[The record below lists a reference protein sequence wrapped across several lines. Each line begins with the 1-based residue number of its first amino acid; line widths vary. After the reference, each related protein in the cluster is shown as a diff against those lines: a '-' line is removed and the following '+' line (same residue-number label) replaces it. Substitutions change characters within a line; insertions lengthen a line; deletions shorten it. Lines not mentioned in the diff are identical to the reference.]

1 MEIRNIAI
9 IAHVDHGK
17 TTLTDAIMTQCGH
30 GDEGSMD
37 SNALEQERGITIYAK
52 NTSIIY
58 KGTKINIVD
67 TPGHADFG
75 SEVERV
81 LRSIDAVLL
90 VVDAQ
95 EGPMPQTRFVLKKS
109 LELGLIPIVVI
120 NKIDKQAANPARVHD
135 EVLELF
141 IELGAHDSQID
152 FPTIYAIGRQGV
164 AKKHLTDEFKDLSPL
179 LDTILE
185 YVPPA
190 NAKGAELSRGRGLSE
205 RVETAGKRRESI
217 GITRSE
223 ASEIPEPFTEAV
235 SQTSSAGPE
244 KDAAPEALT
253 AQVFN
258 LGYDNFLGRLAVCRI
273 YSGMIKDGQN
283 VWIKDVSGKSF
294 TGKITKLFTFDGKK
308 RIEVPQAESGDII
321 TVAGIPDIYIG
332 ETITDNE
339 ETPPLPAIK
348 VDEPTISLQFLVNN
362 SPFAGR
368 EGTFVTG
375 RQIRERLQ
383 LELETNVGLKVDF
396 SSNEYLT
403 VFGRGELHIGIL
415 IENMRR
421 EGYELQVSQPKVIF
435 KRKNGEIIAASSE
448 SAKSGD
454 DIQEPYEEVIIDTP
468 QEYSGAIIETLGK
481 RKGIMND
488 MKTHGNQ
495 VRMVFEMPTR
505 GLLGYRNAFTI
516 DTKGEGIMSSR
527 VTGFKPHAG
536 VIEKRETGSMTSMAS
551 GRTFGFSLWNLQDR
565 GRLFIGPAVEVYEGM
580 VIGDTSKGDD
590 LEVNPCKGK
599 ALSNMRS
606 SGKDE
611 ALTLVPPFEL
621 SIERGLELMRD
632 DEYLEI
638 TPKSIRLRK
647 KFLTELDR
655 ARARRKD
662 WNPK

>member
-81 LRSIDAVLL
+81 LRSIDTVLL

-109 LELGLIPIVVI
+109 LELGIKPIVI
-120 NKIDKQAANPARVHD
+120 LNKIDKPAANPARAHD

-141 IELGAHDSQID
+141 MELGANDAQLD

-164 AKKHLTDEFKDLSPL
+164 AKVKMTDEFKDITPL
-179 LDTILE
+179 LDTILSH
-185 YVPPA
+185 VPPA
-190 NAKGAELSRGRGLSE
+190 NKS
-205 RVETAGKRRESI
+205 
-217 GITRSE
+217 
-223 ASEIPEPFTEAV
+223 
-235 SQTSSAGPE
+235 
-244 KDAAPEALT
+244 KDAPLT

-258 LGYDNFLGRLAVCRI
+258 LGYDNFLGRLAVCRV
-273 YSGMIKDGQN
+273 YDGTIKDGQN
-283 VWIKDVSGKSF
+283 VWIKDIYGKTF

-308 RIEVPQAESGDII
+308 RVEIAQAESGDIV
-321 TVAGIPDIYIG
+321 TVAGIPSIYIG
-332 ETITDNE
+332 ETIADNE
-339 ETPPLPAIK
+339 ATVALPAIT

-375 RQIRERLQ
+375 RQIRERLEK
-383 LELETNVGLKVDF
+383 ELETNVGLKVDF
-396 SSNEYLT
+396 ASNEFFT
-403 VFGRGELHIGIL
+403 VFGRGELHIAIL
-415 IENMRR
+415 LENMRR
-421 EGYELQVSQPKVIF
+421 EGYEVQISQPKVII
-435 KRKNGEIIAASSE
+435 KEEKGE
-448 SAKSGD
+448 KL
-454 DIQEPYEEVIIDTP
+454 EPFEEAIIDVP
-468 QEYSGAIIETLGK
+468 EAFSGAIIEKLGK
-481 RKGIMND
+481 RKGIMSN
-488 MKTHGNQ
+488 MTTHGNQ
-495 VRMVFEMPTR
+495 VRMVFEIPTR
-505 GLLGYRNAFTI
+505 GLLGYKNIFTI

-527 VTGFKPHAG
+527 VLGFKPYAG
-536 VIEKRETGSMTSMAS
+536 EIEKRESGSMTSMAS
-551 GRTFGFSLWNLQDR
+551 GKSLGFSLWNLQDR

-590 LEVNPCKGK
+590 LDVNPTKGK
-599 ALSNMRS
+599 AMSNMRS

-611 ALTLVPPFEL
+611 ALMLVPPFEL
-621 SIERGLELMRD
+621 TIERGLELMRD

-638 TPKSIRLRK
+638 TPKNVRLRK
-647 KFLTELDR
+647 RYLTNLDR
-655 ARARRKD
+655 AKATRKD
-662 WNPK
+662 LK

>member
-30 GDEGSMD
+30 GDDGSMD

-52 NTSIIY
+52 NTSIVY

-81 LRSIDAVLL
+81 LRSIDSVLL

-109 LELGLIPIVVI
+109 LELGLRPIVI
-120 NKIDKQAANPARVHD
+120 LNKIDKPAANPTRAHD

-141 IELGAHDSQID
+141 MELGANDAQLD

-164 AKKHLTDEFKDLSPL
+164 AKVKMTDEFKDITPL
-179 LDTILE
+179 LDTILSH
-185 YVPPA
+185 VPPA
-190 NAKGAELSRGRGLSE
+190 NKS
-205 RVETAGKRRESI
+205 K
-217 GITRSE
+217 E
-223 ASEIPEPFTEAV
+223 AP
-235 SQTSSAGPE
+235 
-244 KDAAPEALT
+244 LT

-258 LGYDNFLGRLAVCRI
+258 LGYDNFLGRLAVARI
-273 YSGMIKDGQN
+273 YDGKIKDGQA
-283 VWIKDVSGKSF
+283 VWVKDINGKSF

-308 RIEVPQAESGDII
+308 RIETAQAESGDIV
-321 TVAGIPDIYIG
+321 TVAGIPSIYIG
-332 ETITDNE
+332 ETITDAE
-339 ETPPLPAIK
+339 ATQPLPAIK

-375 RQIRERLQ
+375 RQIRERLEK
-383 LELETNVGLKVDF
+383 ELETNVGLKVDF
-396 SSNEYLT
+396 SSNEYFT
-403 VFGRGELHIGIL
+403 VFGRGELHIAIL
-415 IENMRR
+415 LENMRR
-421 EGYELQVSQPKVIF
+421 EGYEIQISQPKVII
-435 KRKNGEIIAASSE
+435 KEEGGE
-448 SAKSGD
+448 KL
-454 DIQEPYEEVIIDTP
+454 EPFEEAIVDCP
-468 QEYSGAIIETLGK
+468 QEYSGAVIEKLGK
-481 RKGIMND
+481 RKGIMSN
-488 MKTHGNQ
+488 MTTHENQ
-495 VRMVFEMPTR
+495 VRMVFEIPTR
-505 GLLGYRNAFTI
+505 GLLGYKNVFTI

-527 VTGFKPHAG
+527 VLGFRPYAG
-536 VIEKRETGSMTSMAS
+536 EIEKRETGSMTSMVS
-551 GRTFGFSLWNLQDR
+551 GRSFGFSLWNLQDR

-590 LEVNPCKGK
+590 LDVNPTKGK
-599 ALSNMRS
+599 AMSNMRS

-611 ALTLVPPFEL
+611 ALMLVPPFEL
-621 SIERGLELMRD
+621 TIERGLELMRD

-638 TPKSIRLRK
+638 TPKNVRLRK
-647 KFLTELDR
+647 KFLTDLDR
-655 ARARRKD
+655 AKATRKD
-662 WNPK
+662 LK